1 MTDPTPQLLLDLG
14 IATVVGV
21 IQGGL
26 FWYGRRTAL
35 KDHRVALQ
43 HREQSFVEDLSR
55 RARRGS
61 PPDWTWYRAEIDRLF
76 EPVDDRLR
84 TLAAAALATGLGGT
98 IGALIVHLLGATLA
112 GGIDPHT
119 IVPGMAVALFGSLA
133 GVINH
138 LAISLRLLP
147 RAEAHFDQGSEQVIL
162 ALRTAEEEHP
172 PAESW
177 SEKLQDEIGAL
188 REALGSQFASA
199 FADAVPEFPRVVTRL
214 AEAVERQATTV
225 DGAVGDLRESSKL
238 VASTSKRLRPAAEK
252 LAAVSDDLVAMPD
265 RLASVLSATRQ
276 HWLEELHDDQQR
288 TNEALRDLLTDLN
301 QTWTNREQ
309 ELLDGVG
316 AITRASE
323 RLPDAFADRLRSMSD
338 DLGTRF
344 GQEARSYT
352 RSLADTVASEHEK
365 LLEQVRDHE
374 RDWTNALGNS
384 VRQILDGMSSE
395 VDERLAA
402 KLEEVAGHLAEAASR
417 FERAHEDWR
426 RSHEEALAGWQEV
439 ATTVDGAAGTLAGGE
454 ASLERAVDALRESAD
469 HLDRIAQLSG
479 EFESALQESL
489 REVTGHHLDELKPVY
504 GEVSR
509 MVEELKSTRGQVD
522 GVLGQ
527 QSEFIR
533 GLIQQ
538 ILQSRG
544 GLPISEA
551 RGQG

>member
-1 MTDPTPQLLLDLG
+1 MTDPTPQLVLDLG
-14 IATVVGV
+14 IATTVGV
-21 IQGGL
+21 VQWVL
-26 FWYGRRTAL
+26 FWYARRTAL
-35 KDHRVALQ
+35 KDHGAVLQ
-43 HREQSFVEDLSR
+43 HREQSFVDDLSR

-61 PPDWTWYRAEIDRLF
+61 PPDWSWYRAEIDRFF

-84 TLAAAALATGLGGT
+84 ILAAAALATGLGGT
-98 IGALIVHLLGATLA
+98 IAALIAHLLGSALV
-112 GGIDPHT
+112 GGIDPNS
-119 IVPGMAVALFGSLA
+119 IIPGMGVALFGSLA
-133 GVINH
+133 GVVNH
-138 LAISLRLLP
+138 LAISLHLLP
-147 RAEAHFDQGSEQVIL
+147 RAEARFDQASEQVIRT
-162 ALRTAEEEHP
+162 LRAAEEQHP

-199 FADAVPEFPRVVTRL
+199 FADAVPEFPRVVERL
-214 AEAVERQATTV
+214 ADVVERQASTV

-288 TNEALRDLLTDLN
+288 TNEALRELLTDLS

-309 ELLDGVG
+309 ELLDRVG

-352 RSLADTVASEHEK
+352 RELADTVAGEHER

-374 RDWTNALGNS
+374 RDWTNNLGES
-384 VRQILDGMSSE
+384 VRQVVDGMSSE
-395 VDERLAA
+395 IDERLAG
-402 KLEEVAGHLAEAASR
+402 KLETVASQLVEAASR
-417 FERAHEDWR
+417 FETAHEEWCH
-426 RSHEEALAGWQEV
+426 SHEQALASWQEL
-439 ATTVDGAAGTLAGGE
+439 AERVDGATGELANGE
-454 ASLERAVDALRESAD
+454 AGLERAVGSLRESAD
-469 HLDRIAQLSG
+469 HLARIAQLSG
-479 EFESALQESL
+479 EFESSLQGSL
-489 REVTGHHLDELKPVY
+489 REVTGQHLEELKPVY

-544 GLPISEA
+544 GLPSGEA